1 MDPAAAIGLA
11 VNIMTVIDLG
21 CKVIAQAE
29 ELYQSGR
36 TSTTENARIN
46 TIVSDLR
53 EYSVE
58 LSTSRNYA
66 TKHERAIEALG
77 KDCAEASDQ
86 LITILGNLQVSK
98 KSRWR
103 SFVTTWA
110 AFRKKNDIAALE
122 ARLGEYR
129 AQINLRLMA
138 ALK

>member
-36 TSTTENARIN
+36 GSTQENARIG
-46 TIVSDLR
+46 TIVGDLR
-53 EYSVE
+53 EYSLE

-86 LITILGNLQVSK
+86 LIAILEKLK
-98 KSRWR
+98 LAKRSRWK
-103 SFVTTWA
+103 SFTTTWS

-129 AQINLRLMA
+129 AQISLRLMA